1 MWIRQFC
8 AMMAKNLRLKSRDL
22 RTTMIELL
30 SPCALLALLVWG
42 FSLTETVQYE
52 ATEYTDRVFDTEAV
66 ASARHAYE
74 TTMQELENAKADRQV
89 TAAKEAKHRKQLETL
104 NKTRGQTE
112 KRLADAEAKQARAP
126 LSFGSHLPRMANN
139 ILT

>member
-1 MWIRQFC
+1 
-8 AMMAKNLRLKSRDL
+8 MMAKNLRLKSRDL

-66 ASARHAYE
+66 ASAL
-74 TTMQELENAKADRQV
+74 MSSV
-89 TAAKEAKHRKQLETL
+89 TIEAPGAGARLSLAA
-104 NKTRGQTE
+104 
-112 KRLADAEAKQARAP
+112 LA
-126 LSFGSHLPRMANN
+126 
-139 ILT
+139 